1 MPDYE
6 SSSPELVE
14 LPDLE
19 EVYSI
24 EDGEIIIEA
33 HEVPLQ
39 TVVDNDEADGDLAAA
54 GNVVTHFLKS
64 RQKLIE
70 NVEFGKTVRIIGPST
85 QSGRPRFRATFTL
98 LTSPDP
104 SKPVGFFLENFG
116 QELSLA
122 TGLWQIEC
130 TMMSG
135 TQTDKKTKGLK
146 VIIKTG

>member
-6 SSSPELVE
+6 TSTPELVE

-19 EVYSI
+19 EDFSI
-24 EDGEIIIEA
+24 ENGEVVIEA
-33 HEVPLQ
+33 REVPRL
-39 TVVDNDEADGDLAAA
+39 TVVANDEEEGSVAAA
-54 GNVVTHFLKS
+54 ANLVTHFLKD

-70 NVEFGKTVRIIGPST
+70 NVEFGKKVRIIGPGT
-85 QSGRPRFRATFTL
+85 NAGRPRFRATFTL

-116 QELSLA
+116 QELSLS